1 MAEPGANGGSTGRP
15 RWSVGRAL
23 LLTIT
28 GICLYLFAPS
38 IAEVFAAWDKLGN
51 VHPVAIP
58 FILAAEVASFAS
70 MWVLQRIALRT
81 HGWFAVINTQLASN
95 SFNRVTPGGGA
106 TGTALQV
113 RMLSDAGFDSA
124 KSAAGLTAQSLLVA
138 AVLVTMPVFALPA
151 IIAGTNVPGSLA
163 DAVWIGL
170 VVFVAIA
177 GLGALLLATH
187 RPVELIGDGIQ
198 HAVNLFRRHR
208 PPVRDLGRRLLTERD
223 DIRSTMG
230 SRWVEAV
237 AAAVGRWAF
246 EYLALLLTLYAID
259 ATPNP
264 WLVLLA
270 FVAASTLG
278 MIPFSP
284 GGLGFVEAGLTA
296 TLALSG
302 VSAGEAVLATL
313 VFRLVSFWLP
323 LPIGLGAGWLFRR
336 RYPRLAATSD

>member
-1 MAEPGANGGSTGRP
+1 MADLDPEGSRP
-15 RWSVGRAL
+15 TRRRWSVGRAL

-38 IAEVFAAWDKLGN
+38 IAEVFAAWDKLGE

-58 FILAAEVASFAS
+58 FILAAEVGSFAS

-81 HGWFAVINTQLASN
+81 HGWFAVVNTQLASN

-113 RMLSDAGFDSA
+113 RMLSDAGFDAA

-138 AVLVTMPVFALPA
+138 AVLVAMPVFALPA

-163 DAVWIGL
+163 AAVWIGL
-170 VVFVAIA
+170 VVFAGIAAI
-177 GLGALLLATH
+177 GTLLLATH
-187 RPVELIGDGIQ
+187 RPVELLGNGIQ
-198 HAVNLFRRHR
+198 RMVNVFRRHR
-208 PPVRDLGRRLLTERD
+208 PPVRDLGRRLLHERD
-223 DIRSTMG
+223 DIRATMG

-323 LPIGLGAGWLFRR
+323 LPIGLIAAGVFRR
-336 RYPRLAATSD
+336 RYPRVPTTSP